1 MRSGPLANSY
11 PAAVALVV
19 LALAPFLML
28 TAAVL
33 PLAKTIA
40 PDVGLSPAG
49 FDLTVVMSDAA
60 YAFGTVLAVQF
71 AQHLRQR
78 RMLLGYVT
86 LFVVAS
92 VLTAA
97 ASSELIFVI
106 GFVVQGL
113 CTSLMLIAAVPPLV
127 TGWSANKMPGTAMIM
142 NLCIFG
148 AVAVGP
154 TLGAWQ
160 ASVHHWRPLFWVV
173 AGLGVLAWAFALLTF
188 KDDERA
194 DAEAPWDVVA
204 IVLAGAGCAAG
215 FYGAGRLQ
223 GSSAASSRPITA
235 LVVGVLLVVL
245 LVVYQYRTDR
255 PLMPV
260 RQLATT
266 YPVTG
271 LVIALFGSAAA
282 FGLMELILT
291 ALQSTR
297 SPTQVA
303 LLFVP
308 EFVAALATAA
318 VFALVFRTRFI
329 PALPFAGL
337 ALLAVGAA
345 LSTVVVT
352 GGSDALVCVTTA
364 LIGLGVGAS
373 VSPALFLAGFSLRS
387 SQIQRVFALIE
398 LLRGVT
404 AFLVAPVLVFAV
416 AQIGAT
422 SPTAIRDGVWIC
434 LAITVIGAATALSVF
449 LTGGGR
455 LQAPDL
461 ERWQGDGEAAWETPR
476 LLATRRPV
484 PGPILAQTP
493 HPRRSQSQRY

>member
-1 MRSGPLANSY
+1 
-11 PAAVALVV
+11 
-19 LALAPFLML
+19 
-28 TAAVL
+28 
-33 PLAKTIA
+33 
-40 PDVGLSPAG
+40 
-49 FDLTVVMSDAA
+49 MSDAA

-78 RMLLGYVT
+78 RMLLGYVSV
-86 LFVVAS
+86 FVVAS

-97 ASSELIFVI
+97 APSRWVFVI

-127 TGWSANKMPGTAMIM
+127 TGWPASKMPGTAMIM

-160 ASVHHWRPLFWVV
+160 ASAHHWRPLFWVV
-173 AGLGVLAWAFALLTF
+173 AGLGGLAWAFALLTF
-188 KDDERA
+188 EDDERA

-204 IVLAGAGCAAG
+204 IVLAGVGCAAG

-223 GSSAASSRPITA
+223 GSSAASTGPVAA
-235 LVVGVLLVVL
+235 LVVGVVLIVL
-245 LVVYQYRTDR
+245 LVVHQYRTRR

-271 LVIALFGSAAA
+271 LIIALFGSAAA
-282 FGLMELILT
+282 FGLMSLILS
-291 ALQSTR
+291 ALQATR

-303 LLFVP
+303 LLFLP
-308 EFVAALATAA
+308 EFVAALITAA

-329 PALPFAGL
+329 PALPFTGL

-345 LSTVVVT
+345 LASKVVT
-352 GGSDALVCVTTA
+352 GSGDAMVCVTTA

-404 AFLVAPVLVFAV
+404 AFLVAPVLVFVV
-416 AQIGAT
+416 AQIGGT

-434 LAITVIGAATALSVF
+434 LAITALGAVFAVSVF
-449 LTGGGR
+449 LTGSGR
-455 LQAPDL
+455 LQAADL
-461 ERWQGDGEAAWETPR
+461 ERWQGGDEPAWETPR
-476 LLATRRPV
+476 LLASRRPV
-484 PGPILAQTP
+484 PGPILAQPP
-493 HPRRSQSQRY
+493 HRLRS